1 MQVPIYWD
9 VKNLTCL
16 LSITYFFSPWQSSSK
31 LALLMTYRKSFILFL
46 AMAKFR
52 QACFAHDLSKKFHT
66 FYTHVIF
73 GCTRHSLNK
82 FGSALVGTKILRST
96 MPIRNFE
103 FWMLNV
109 GLFAAMHAIENWSI
123 VNWSLRQCWVLNV
136 ECWIVGCADVEL
148 CAVRNVEFWMLT
160 SNFVLTLHSILLSLI
175 FQ

>member
-1 MQVPIYWD
+1 MPIYWD
-9 VKNLTCL
+9 VKIVTCL
-16 LSITYFFSPWQSSSK
+16 LSIIYFFSPWQSSSK

-73 GCTRHSLNK
+73 GCTRHSSNK

-103 FWMLNV
+103 FCDWLCH
-109 GLFAAMHAIENWSI
+109 LLE
-123 VNWSLRQCWVLNV
+123 Q
-136 ECWIVGCADVEL
+136 ECWILSYSLLRMRLRIGQLWINCLWTWIIINWPWIMPRINMVWIDP
-148 CAVRNVEFWMLT
+148 W
-160 SNFVLTLHSILLSLI
+160 LLSCLFMQFVTI
-175 FQ
+175 T